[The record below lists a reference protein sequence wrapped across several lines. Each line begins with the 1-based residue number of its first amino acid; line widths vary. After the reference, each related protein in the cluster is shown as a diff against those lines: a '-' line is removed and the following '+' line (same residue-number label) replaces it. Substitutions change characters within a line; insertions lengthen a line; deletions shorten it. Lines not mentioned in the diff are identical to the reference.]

1 MRKASVSGSTVSAL
15 FKRSP
20 REGSRI
26 VVSSIR
32 ARMPIAPAEVAVE
45 VDAERRFGGIDRLY
59 GDGAAAALAASH
71 ACVIGIGG
79 VGSWCVEALAR
90 SGVGRLTL
98 IDLDHVS
105 ESNINRQA
113 HALDV
118 TLGQAKVAAMAERV
132 LAFSPHCRVDTIDD
146 FLTPENAT
154 ALLKGFDVVI
164 DAIDNVRAKVA
175 IAATCRTHHIPLV
188 MAGGAG
194 GKLDP
199 AQIRIDDLAR
209 TLQDPLLSKVRAR
222 LRKEHGFT
230 RDAKKKFGIEA
241 VFSIE
246 PLRYPAPLS
255 CVAGKSGDGDEIGVP
270 ELAVADAGLQGLACA
285 GYGSSMAVTASVGLF
300 CASLAIAHLLHAGR
314 GRLSN

>member
-1 MRKASVSGSTVSAL
+1 MQPPEL
-15 FKRSP
+15 DL
-20 REGSRI
+20 
-26 VVSSIR
+26 
-32 ARMPIAPAEVAVE
+32 
-45 VDAERRFGGIDRLY
+45 DAARRFGGIDRLY
-59 GDGAAAALAASH
+59 GAGTIDALHVAH

-79 VGSWCVEALAR
+79 VGSWAVEALAR

-98 IDLDHVS
+98 IDLDHVA

-118 TLGQAKVAAMAERV
+118 TLGMAKVGAMAARI
-132 LAFSPHCRVDTIDD
+132 AGINPACRVEVVED
-146 FLTPENAT
+146 FVTADNA
-154 ALLKGFDVVI
+154 AELIQGFDAVV

-175 IAATCRTHHIPLV
+175 IAAVCRQRRIPLV

-199 AQIRIDDLAR
+199 ARICIDDLSR

-230 RDAKKKFGIEA
+230 RDPKKKFGIEA
-241 VFSIE
+241 VFSTE
-246 PLRYPAPLS
+246 PLRFPAVQA
-255 CVAGKSGDGDEIGVP
+255 CD
-270 ELAVADAGLQGLACA
+270 ADAHAGTARAAPHGLACA

-300 CASLAIAHLLHAGR
+300 CAARALDHLLRAGAR
-314 GRLSN
+314 RLEPAAATPTEIA

>member
-59 GDGAAAALAASH
+59 GDGAAAALAASR

-132 LAFSPHCRVDTIDD
+132 LAFSPHCRVNTIDD

-199 AQIRIDDLAR
+199 TQIRIDDLAR

-222 LRKEHGFT
+222 LRKEHGFP

-255 CVAGKSGDGDEIGVP
+255 CVAGKSGDGREIGVP
-270 ELAVADAGLQGLACA
+270 ELAVANAGLQGLACA

-300 CASLAIAHLLHAGR
+300 CASRAIAHLLHAGR

>member
-20 REGSRI
+20 LEGWRI

-32 ARMPIAPAEVAVE
+32 ASGHTAPTGVGVE

-59 GDGAAAALAASH
+59 GADAAAALAMSH

-113 HALDV
+113 HALDD
-118 TLGQAKVAAMAERV
+118 TLGQAKVSAMADRV
-132 LAFSPHCRVDTIDD
+132 LAFSPHCCVHTIDD
-146 FLTPENAT
+146 FLTSENAS
-154 ALLKGFDVVI
+154 ALLKDFDVVI

-175 IAATCRTHHIPLV
+175 IAATCRTRRIPLV

-246 PLRYPAPLS
+246 PLRYPVPVS
-255 CVAGKSGDGDEIGVP
+255 CAAGESADGGEIGAH
-270 ELAVADAGLQGLACA
+270 ETAAAGPRGLACA

-300 CASLAIAHLLHAGR
+300 CASRAITHLLHAGR